1 MSEAFHPLLHLIA
14 RVGSIVEK
22 RFNVVSFER
31 PIRLSRRV
39 MLHYLPLGA
48 FIDGKTE
55 SFERL
60 NKALALAKGGPL
72 SERMASGRPRSRNSR
87 SKAVRAVSSRVDS
100 SASHSSRKREAWSV
114 TVSG

>member
-1 MSEAFHPLLHLIA
+1 LISEAFHPLLRLIA

-22 RFNVVSFER
+22 RFNVVGFER
-31 PIRLSRRV
+31 SIRLSRRV

-60 NKALALAKGGPL
+60 NKALALARRAPRRR
-72 SERMASGRPRSRNSR
+72 SEWQAARHARGTAAQSP
-87 SKAVRAVSSRVDS
+87 
-100 SASHSSRKREAWSV
+100 
-114 TVSG
+114 